1 MCLATFALNAHPDW
15 PLILVGNRD
24 EFHARPTAALSPWRD
39 TPILGGRD
47 LEAGGS
53 WMGLG
58 ENNRF
63 VLVTN
68 YRDLRLPKPE
78 QARSRGNLVADFIQS
93 PQTAPTFCAELRPSE
108 YAGFNLLLRD
118 HSGWYHYS
126 NISRRCTRLGT
137 GVFGLSNALLDTPW
151 PKTLKARSLLE
162 QQLAQGLPAPESLLH
177 LLHNTERPEDDRLPD
192 TGLSLERERLL
203 SSCFIESSDY
213 GTRASSLL
221 LQHRSGRLIF
231 MEESYNAD
239 AEVTGRRRYQLQ
251 RALLVDKDYC

>member
-24 EFHARPTAALSPWRD
+24 EFHARPTAALSVWPD
-39 TPILGGRD
+39 QPLLGGRD

-53 WMGLG
+53 WMALG
-58 ENNRF
+58 DNNRF

-68 YRDLRLPKPE
+68 HRNLRLPKPE
-78 QARSRGNLVADFIQS
+78 NARSRGNLVADFINS
-93 PQTAPTFCAELRPSE
+93 SLAAPDFCNQLEARD

-118 HSGWYHYS
+118 TTGWYHYS
-126 NISRRCTRLGT
+126 NISQRCQRLGA

-151 PKTLKARSLLE
+151 PKTLRARARLQ
-162 QQLAQGLPAPESLLH
+162 QQLAQGLPQPETLLH
-177 LLHNTERPEDDRLPD
+177 LLHENSRPKDAYLPD

-203 SSCFIESSDY
+203 SSCFIQSADY

-221 LQHRSGRLIF
+221 LQHRSGRLLF
-231 MEESYNAD
+231 VEESYTAD
-239 AEVTGRRRYQLQ
+239 ASVSGRRRYQLQ
-251 RALLVDKDYC
+251 RPLLVEADYC